1 MAAQLETPQNLDPRI
16 RRTRELLQQGLIH
29 LLGTQEFEKIS
40 VQDIA
45 EAATVNRATFYA
57 HYPDKFALLECV
69 VAGQFKALLT
79 ARNVIFDGTCASA
92 LHGIALGVCDF
103 LAQTPHLACS
113 RQPHLEP
120 HLEAAIV
127 AVVSKML
134 LQGLQQHPSAKATPE
149 LLAATVSGALVG
161 AARQWLRSPNRP
173 PSEQAAATI
182 TTLAAPILAA

>member
-1 MAAQLETPQNLDPRI
+1 MAAQLENPQALDPRI
-16 RRTRELLQQGLIH
+16 RRTRELLKQSLIQ
-29 LLGTQEFEKIS
+29 LLETTEFEKIS
-40 VQDIA
+40 VNDITD
-45 EAATVNRATFYA
+45 AATVNRATFYA

-69 VAGQFKALLT
+69 VAGQFNALLA
-79 ARNVIFDGTCASA
+79 ARSVVFDGTCASA

-134 LQGLQQHPSAKATPE
+134 LQGLQQHPSAKASPE
-149 LLAATVSGALVG
+149 LLAATISGALVG
-161 AARQWLRSPNRP
+161 AAKQWLRSPNRS
-173 PSEQAAATI
+173 PSEQAATTI
-182 TTLAAPILAA
+182 TTLAAPILSA